1 METSTGYDVVVI
13 GGGPAGCA
21 TAMALRRYGTLSIL
35 VAESRRYEATRI
47 GESIPPD
54 TRILLEQLGIW
65 RDFLKEQH
73 SACLGSCSSWG
84 DDALGYN
91 DFLFNPHGNGWH
103 LDRGRFDL
111 FLARKTAESGA
122 EVSTGTSFHSSA
134 RIGNK
139 GFRLQL
145 TEDDGQ
151 TKTVHARFVVD
162 ATGMRARFARSLG
175 AKRVFLDRL
184 ICVAGYFQLP
194 DFSHFSRL
202 TMLEA
207 VEYGWW
213 YSARL
218 PNNRLT
224 ATVASDAE
232 FIRVTALNKKDN
244 WLARLKETRH
254 LSNELAD
261 CPFIED
267 SLRVCTAP
275 SFLLDKATGNRWL
288 AVGDAASAYD
298 PISSQGIYK
307 ALSDGLQA
315 AKVIASYLQGETEK
329 LRDYEASLISRFNAY
344 LANRNYFYGMERRW
358 PDAFF
363 WSRRV
368 ERNAV
373 ENEAR

>member
-1 METSTGYDVVVI
+1 MEASAGYDVVVI

-21 TAMALRRYGTLSIL
+21 TAMALRRYGIPRIL
-35 VAESRRYEATRI
+35 VVESSRYQATRI

-65 RDFLKEQH
+65 SDFLKEQH
-73 SACLGSCSSWG
+73 DACLGSCASWG

-91 DFLFNPHGNGWH
+91 DFLFNPHGQGWH
-103 LDRGRFDL
+103 LDRARFDL
-111 FLARKTAESGA
+111 FLARKTVESGA
-122 EVSTGTSFHSSA
+122 EVSTGTRFANSSRVADRGFHL
-134 RIGNK
+134 R
-139 GFRLQL
+139 L
-145 TEDDGQ
+145 TEGERQ
-151 TKTVHARFVVD
+151 TRTVHARFVVD
-162 ATGMRARFARSLG
+162 ATGMQARFARSLG

-194 DFSHFSRL
+194 DSSQFSRL

-213 YSARL
+213 YAARL
-218 PNNRLT
+218 PNGRLT
-224 ATVASDAE
+224 AAVASDAE
-232 FIRVTALNKKDN
+232 FIRALALNKKDS
-244 WLARLKETRH
+244 WLAWLSETRH
-254 LSNELAD
+254 ISRKLAD
-261 CPFIED
+261 CPFIEG

-275 SFLLDKATGNRWL
+275 SFLLEKATGNCWL

-315 AKVIASYLQGETEK
+315 AAVIASCLQGQTEK
-329 LRDYEASLISRFNAY
+329 LRDYEASLGSRFNAY

-358 PDAFF
+358 PGAPF

-373 ENEAR
+373 IKQR